1 MSLKPQEIEPIPKE
15 TVRIVSGAFPDG
27 NTMMKMRDELG
38 VFFEDEQFSHL
49 FSSQG
54 QPALAPWRLA
64 LVTIM
69 QYAENLT
76 DRQAADAV
84 RSHMDWKYALGL
96 ELDDPGFN
104 FSVLSEFRSRLLAG
118 TSEKLLLDKMLN
130 QFKEMGLL
138 KAKGKQR
145 TDATHVF
152 AAIRTLNRLELVAET
167 MIHTLNVLA
176 TAAPDWLKS
185 WVPDEWFTR
194 YEKRLDEY
202 RLPQEKNQRTTFAEV
217 IGADGHYL
225 LSMVYSQSSP
235 EWLRDVPAVMTM
247 REIWI
252 QQYYVEDGNV
262 CWRIKGN
269 LPSSAQMISSPHD
282 TDARY
287 SSKKHTTSWVGYK
300 IHLTETCDTE
310 SPNLITDVQ
319 TTVATDQDNSVTPE
333 IHKELRKR
341 EILPKE
347 HLGDTAYGSTD
358 LVLDSQKEYGIELIC
373 PMRPD
378 NSWQART
385 EGAYDIP
392 CFNIDW
398 ERQQVICPEGKTN
411 RYWQKGERDGSSK
424 ISVQFHPD
432 DCQSCPSRSKCTRSK
447 GTRGRPG
454 SRELTLSPQKEYET
468 LHRLR
473 QFQKTKAFKERYS
486 KRAGIEGTISYAA
499 YTLGARRCRYRG
511 IEKVHLQHVLT
522 ACAINLTRAVN
533 WLSGKKRAQTRK
545 LPFPALAA

>member
-1 MSLKPQEIEPIPKE
+1 MSLKPKTIEPVPEE
-15 TVRIVSGAFPDG
+15 TARITQAAFPKG

-84 RSHMDWKYALGL
+84 RGHIDWKYALGL

-104 FSVLSEFRSRLLAG
+104 FSVLSEFRSRLLEG

-138 KAKGKQR
+138 KARGQQR

-152 AAIRTLNRLELVAET
+152 AAIRTLNRLELVAES

-176 TAAPDWLKS
+176 TAVPDWLRS

-202 RLPQEKNQRTTFAEV
+202 RLPQDKEQRTAFAEV
-217 IGADGHYL
+217 IGTDGHYL

-235 EWLRDVPAVMTM
+235 EWLRYVPAVMIM

-252 QQYYVEDGNV
+252 QQYYVEYGNV
-262 CWRIKGN
+262 RWRIKGN
-269 LPSSAQMISSPHD
+269 LPSSAKMISSPHD

-300 IHLTETCDTE
+300 IHLTETCDAE
-310 SPNLITDVQ
+310 RPNLITDVQ
-319 TTVATDQDNSVTPE
+319 TTVATDQENSVTPK
-333 IHKELRKR
+333 IHRELKER

-358 LVLDSQKEYGIELIC
+358 LIFDSQKEYGIELIC

-378 NSWQART
+378 NSWQSLT
-385 EGAYDIP
+385 EGAYDIS
-392 CFNIDW
+392 FFSIDW
-398 ERQQVICPEGKTN
+398 EKQQVTCPEGKTN
-411 RYWQKGERDGSSK
+411 RYWQEGERFGSPK
-424 ISVQFHPD
+424 ILVRFHPD

-447 GTRGRPG
+447 GARGRPG
-454 SRELTLSPQKEYET
+454 SRELTFSPQKEYET
-468 LHRLR
+468 LQRLR
-473 QFQKTKAFKERYS
+473 QFQKTEAFKERYS
-486 KRAGIEGTISYAA
+486 KRAGIEGTISHAA

-511 IEKVHLQHVLT
+511 IEKAHLQHVLT
-522 ACAINLTRAVN
+522 ACAINLTRVVD

-545 LPFPALAA
+545 SAFLALAA